1 MEDEVVLKRLGL
13 ARGVAQAEVVRRAV
27 LDGVV
32 VVTAGRAEVLVVGG
46 GATLSAQEVRDLVVV
61 EPM

>member
-1 MEDEVVLKRLGL
+1 MLKRLGL